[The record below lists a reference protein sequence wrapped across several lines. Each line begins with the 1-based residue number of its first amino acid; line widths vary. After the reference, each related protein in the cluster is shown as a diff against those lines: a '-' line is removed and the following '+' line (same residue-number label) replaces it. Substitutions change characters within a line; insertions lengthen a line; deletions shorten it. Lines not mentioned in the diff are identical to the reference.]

1 MNKKEFLD
9 ILYGQLIDQMP
20 SDRASAHVRYYQT
33 YIEEEAQKGRRE
45 DEIFQTLGDPRLIA
59 KTLIDT
65 ESEPGFHT
73 QPSGE
78 AYSSDGSDTAH
89 PKSHSYKL
97 NLSTWYGK
105 LIVILAAAA
114 VLVLLFMALSFLL
127 PFVLVGSL
135 ILFFISWFRKRR

>member
-33 YIEEEAQKGRRE
+33 YIEEEAQKGRGE

-65 ESEPGFHT
+65 EAESGFHT
-73 QPSGE
+73 QTAGE
-78 AYSSDGSDTAH
+78 AYSPEGSDTGQ
-89 PKSHSYKL
+89 PKSRRYKL
-97 NLSTWYGK
+97 DLSTWYGK
-105 LIVILAAAA
+105 LIVLLAAAA

-127 PFVLVGSL
+127 PFLLVGSL
-135 ILFFISWFRKRR
+135 ILFFISWFRRRR